1 MFVAKIL
8 RDYSRANVFPPS
20 DAIKNH
26 RQYPLTLLVL
36 ENSISITLHRK
47 VFLSGIWRY
56 FIQRERSWMTPIK
69 LFALNRKSH
78 Y

>member
-47 VFLSGIWRY
+47 VFLSGI
-56 FIQRERSWMTPIK
+56 
-69 LFALNRKSH
+69 
-78 Y
+78 